1 MCEKKLLRERRSPST
16 RIILVPGFF
25 FWTIDERS
33 RCGVLYFL
41 EDVFRVE
48 YLPVRSPIAVVWTAH
63 RLSSTGEPDLNFREQ
78 GNSCTN
84 TKLVHIYMKLEM

>member
-1 MCEKKLLRERRSPST
+1 MDYSCSWL
-16 RIILVPGFF
+16 F

-41 EDVFRVE
+41 EDVFREE
-48 YLPVRSPIAVVWTAH
+48 YLPVRTPIAVVWTAH

-84 TKLVHIYMKLEM
+84 TKLVLIYMKLEM

>member
-1 MCEKKLLRERRSPST
+1 MLLRERRSPST
-16 RIILVPGFF
+16 RIILFPGF
-25 FWTIDERS
+25 FWTIDEPS

-41 EDVFRVE
+41 EGFFRVE
-48 YLPVRSPIAVVWTAH
+48 YLPVRTPIAVVWTAH